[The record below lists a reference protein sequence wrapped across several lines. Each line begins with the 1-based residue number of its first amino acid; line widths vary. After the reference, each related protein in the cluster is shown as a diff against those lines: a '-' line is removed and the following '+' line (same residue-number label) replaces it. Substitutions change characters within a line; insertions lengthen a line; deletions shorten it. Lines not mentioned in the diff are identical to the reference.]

1 VALYKEH
8 AAMDQFGAREMTRIV
23 ALLLLLV
30 SACSGRSQLSSN
42 TTVGGVGGFDG
53 SLRRLHA
60 HV

>member
-1 VALYKEH
+1 
-8 AAMDQFGAREMTRIV
+8 MDQFGAREMTRIV